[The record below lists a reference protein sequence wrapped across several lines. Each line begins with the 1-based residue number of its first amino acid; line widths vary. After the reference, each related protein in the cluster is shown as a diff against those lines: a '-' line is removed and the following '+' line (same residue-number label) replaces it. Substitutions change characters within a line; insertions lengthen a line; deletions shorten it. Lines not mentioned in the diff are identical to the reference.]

1 MKLITAKTVKDYTML
16 MVKLEKEGYKWIGGD
31 KPTDLNYWWIHKEKT
46 RVEVKEKLIVSIH
59 GK

>member
-1 MKLITAKTVKDYTML
+1 MKLIATKTAKEYASL
-16 MVKLEKEGYKWIGGD
+16 MTKLEKEGYMWIGGD

-46 RVEVKEKLIVSIH
+46 RVEVDGKLILSIH